1 MLEKFKK
8 WFYEWQNG
16 HPFLLHEE
24 VIIICDTR
32 TEKKYLWMND
42 KQIQNLIKIRVRK
55 MYKEKYPDAKKF
67 SLKFKNK

>member
-1 MLEKFKK
+1 
-8 WFYEWQNG
+8 
-16 HPFLLHEE
+16 
-24 VIIICDTR
+24 
-32 TEKKYLWMND
+32 MND